1 MELWQIAVK
10 RWKMILVLTLL
21 AAILSAAVSVFFI
34 RSQYVASTTLMVMKP
49 VESDKILYQ
58 DIQVS
63 RQLVD
68 TYRTV
73 VQSRRVLGKVIQKL
87 DLPYSFET
95 MKGKVKVS
103 AVKDTEIITI
113 DVTNGDP
120 SLAARMSNQV
130 ARTFMQE
137 ITEIMAI
144 DNVSIIDEAA
154 VPEKPVSP
162 RVHLNVAVAALLG
175 FLLAVGITFLQHY
188 LDQTIKSTTEIQEL
202 LGLTVLGTIPV
213 MEED

>member
-73 VQSRRVLGKVIQKL
+73 V
-87 DLPYSFET
+87 
-95 MKGKVKVS
+95 
-103 AVKDTEIITI
+103 
-113 DVTNGDP
+113 
-120 SLAARMSNQV
+120 
-130 ARTFMQE
+130 
-137 ITEIMAI
+137 
-144 DNVSIIDEAA
+144 
-154 VPEKPVSP
+154 
-162 RVHLNVAVAALLG
+162 
-175 FLLAVGITFLQHY
+175 
-188 LDQTIKSTTEIQEL
+188 
-202 LGLTVLGTIPV
+202 
-213 MEED
+213 